1 MAPLALLSNFK
12 WKLIFRSS
20 TPSHVITSSQGSIVV
35 EISKAASPPPPPPP
49 HELD

>member
-20 TPSHVITSSQGSIVV
+20 TPSHVTTSSQGSIVV
-35 EISKAASPPPPPPP
+35 EISKAASPPPPPP